1 MTEFSGGSAEPKN
14 SRLAPTRL
22 CFILTTSSPPSR
34 LPHTLRMSF
43 RPMLQQRAVAPIAAT
58 LLAGGIA
65 LFPKKTAFAEEPR
78 DNRKPIYDDFPADIP
93 EPSKPSQLAAPAAP
107 KLISAPA
114 AQPAPSSPT
123 PTDILT
129 AQVRQA
135 RLFLYSHSL
144 AAEQGF
150 NNFLSRALNI
160 ENCFTN
166 TVASLAPSA
175 ESGERLLPGGVY
187 VVVTAMAGSIVSRNR
202 GIFLRTASPL
212 AFGTAA
218 AYTLLP
224 VTMRNVGD
232 LVWEYE
238 KKVPAVAEKHL
249 AVRERAEHIWF
260 TGIAHSG
267 MARQMMEE
275 KIGDTRKKL
284 EELVSKGH

>member
-1 MTEFSGGSAEPKN
+1 
-14 SRLAPTRL
+14 
-22 CFILTTSSPPSR
+22 
-34 LPHTLRMSF
+34 MSF
-43 RPMLQQRAVAPIAAT
+43 RPMLHQRAVAPIAAT

-65 LFPKKTAFAEEPR
+65 LYPKQTAFAEGSR
-78 DNRKPIYDDFPADIP
+78 DNRKPIYDDFPADLP
-93 EPSKPSQLAAPAAP
+93 EPSKPAAPVAAAVAAPAAIEAP
-107 KLISAPA
+107 KLVSAPA
-114 AQPAPSSPT
+114 AQQAPSSPT

-129 AQVRQA
+129 AQVRKA

-144 AAEQGF
+144 SAEQGF
-150 NNFLSRALNI
+150 NKFLSKALNI

-166 TVASLAPSA
+166 TVASLAPSP

-187 VVVTAMAGSIVSRNR
+187 VVVAAMAGSIVSRNR
-202 GIFLRTASPL
+202 GIFLRSASPL

-218 AYTLLP
+218 AYSLLP

-238 KKVPAVAEKHL
+238 KKVPAVADQHL
-249 AVRERAEHIWF
+249 AARERAEHIWY
-260 TGIAHSG
+260 TGLAHSA

>member
-1 MTEFSGGSAEPKN
+1 
-14 SRLAPTRL
+14 
-22 CFILTTSSPPSR
+22 
-34 LPHTLRMSF
+34 MSF

-65 LFPKKTAFAEEPR
+65 LYPKQTAFAEAPR

-93 EPSKPSQLAAPAAP
+93 EPSKPAQPAQPAAP
-107 KLISAPA
+107 QLISAPA
-114 AQPAPSSPT
+114 VQEAPSSPT

-135 RLFLYSHSL
+135 RLFLYSNSL
-144 AAEQGF
+144 AAETGF

-166 TVASLAPSA
+166 TVASLAPSP

-187 VVVTAMAGSIVSRNR
+187 AVVAAMAGSIVSRNR
-202 GIFLRTASPL
+202 GIFLRTASPI

-218 AYTLLP
+218 AWTLLP

-238 KKVPAVAEKHL
+238 KKVPAVAEQHI
-249 AVRERAEHIWF
+249 AIRDRAEHIWY